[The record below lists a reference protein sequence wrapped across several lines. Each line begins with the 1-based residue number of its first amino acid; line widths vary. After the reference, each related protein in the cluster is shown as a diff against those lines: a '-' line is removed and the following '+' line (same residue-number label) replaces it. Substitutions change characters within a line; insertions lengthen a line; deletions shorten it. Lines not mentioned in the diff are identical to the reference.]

1 MENHYTAQ
9 SSRLLTY
16 FNWVM
21 KRLRSSFADEF
32 GDALANEIIEKSS
45 FEFEKILP
53 ELPYI
58 GGREN
63 LFTPI
68 LIASGGMLAI
78 SRVMKTYSKTAEE
91 MFIVFYTAIDK
102 IYNLLPRILMQL
114 FGRLFLSRYG
124 GIGLLRRQANKSQEL
139 RYPDDWVF
147 TVVEGDG
154 EDFDW
159 ILEYSECAVV
169 KFWEKQGAND
179 LMPYCSF
186 GDIAMSRAL
195 GLGMECATLGEGS
208 DTCVAKL
215 KRGRETQMR
224 DWIPV

>member
-1 MENHYTAQ
+1 MENYYTAQ

-21 KRLRSSFADEF
+21 KRLRSYFADEF

-78 SRVMKTYSKTAEE
+78 SRVMKGYGKTAEE
-91 MFIVFYTAIDK
+91 MFIVFYTTIDK
-102 IYNLLPRILMQL
+102 ISNLLPKIFMRL
-114 FGRLFLSRYG
+114 FGRMFLSRYG
-124 GIGLLRRQANKSQEL
+124 GIRFLRRQAAKSQAL

-147 TVVEGDG
+147 TITEGEG

-159 ILEYSECAVV
+159 ILEYSECAVI

-179 LMPYCSF
+179 LMPYCNF

-195 GLGMECATLGEGS
+195 GLGMESATLGEGF
-208 DTCVAKL
+208 DICVAKL
-215 KRGRETQMR
+215 KRGRETQIR
-224 DWIPV
+224 DWIPG